1 MVDYFGMKLV
11 RIEWVDNKATA
22 NEWEYRED
30 IDSLEPVDCIP
41 VGFLVEDTPAYK
53 TLAHSISKTQVCG
66 RITIPTACIKRC
78 RRLK

>member
-1 MVDYFGMKLV
+1 VKLV
-11 RIEWVDNKATA
+11 RIDWIDSKGAP
-22 NEWEYRED
+22 NEWEHRED
-30 IDSLEPVDCIP
+30 IDSFMPIHCTS

-66 RITIPTACIKRC
+66 RITIPTACIQKC